1 MKKWETKKAVEQE
14 LKIILKGDDV
24 VVELH
29 WSAWGEQ
36 DFADYLVDGVIPTFA
51 KIMNWMEVP
60 DRLKFKIYTKW
71 MKQIAK
77 RLDELDLHSNDEEE
91 DG

>member
-29 WSAWGEQ
+29 WSAWGEK
-36 DFADYLVDGVIPTFA
+36 DFADYLVEGVIPTFA
-51 KIMNWMEVP
+51 KIMDWMEVT
-60 DRLKFKIYTKW
+60 DDLKFKIYTKW
-71 MKQIAK
+71 LKQIAK
-77 RLDELDLHSNDEEE
+77 RLDDLDFRE
-91 DG
+91 D